1 MTIYYEKNIH
11 IEFSFAEQTAAMFAM
26 SDQMIL
32 MVIGWLVSLLL
43 WTLFSPPSQNRPVII
58 HHRTNKQNTT
68 LSHCNRQI

>member
-11 IEFSFAEQTAAMFAM
+11 IGFSFAVQTAAMFVM

-43 WTLFSPPSQNRPVII
+43 WTLFSPPKQTSRNTSQN
-58 HHRTNKQNTT
+58 KQTKQCLVT
-68 LSHCNRQI
+68 LQSTD